1 MRGVKRDEVGTLCT
15 RGESEGSETAVKG
28 NYFTVQYVTGKKK
41 EKNIQMLH
49 IHLHE
54 EYIKSISNFQH
65 IFIYIYTHT
74 HIFGHSSN
82 PQISLLFHR
91 KQHYKHLEQNI
102 CAILCHKGVTDGAV
116 TVSIIGFIYDV
127 TVV

>member
-65 IFIYIYTHT
+65 IFIYIYTRGGHRL
-74 HIFGHSSN
+74 IFL
-82 PQISLLFHR
+82 I
-91 KQHYKHLEQNI
+91 
-102 CAILCHKGVTDGAV
+102 
-116 TVSIIGFIYDV
+116 
-127 TVV
+127 